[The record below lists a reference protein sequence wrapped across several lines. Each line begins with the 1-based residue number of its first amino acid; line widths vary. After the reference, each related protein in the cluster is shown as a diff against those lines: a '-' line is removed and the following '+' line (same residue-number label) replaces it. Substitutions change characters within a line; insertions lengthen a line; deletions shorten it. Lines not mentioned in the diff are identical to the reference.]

1 MKGKGHKFT
10 GFITKIA
17 VVFET
22 SCLCSVLFI
31 FFKKIKKVL
40 LLTSDM
46 LQVTSDMLQVT
57 SDMLQVVAWSRNS
70 MVLSSC
76 PLIWRNLPR
85 LYFSVVKYTYIKW
98 SPVEIQTLTPW
109 MHIGHV
115 MTACVI
121 AQQCSSATFAYCAF
135 ISARKK
141 RRFSKTLLF
150 ELLFL
155 FRKTALV
162 RECL

>member
-40 LLTSDM
+40 LL
-46 LQVTSDMLQVT
+46 TSDMLQVT